1 MTDDAFDHETQLAA
15 IASRM
20 IAEFM
25 DDPALVAHWLMVV
38 DVRSTDNESHIG
50 VLQPSGMPD
59 WIRDAML
66 REVGAVDL
74 EEGFVEVGDDSS
86 DEDE

>member
-1 MTDDAFDHETQLAA
+1 MSDDTFDHETQLAS
-15 IASRM
+15 IASQM

-25 DDPALVAHWLMVV
+25 DDPAMVAHWLMVV
-38 DVRSTDNESHIG
+38 DVRGEDGASHIG
-50 VLQPSGMPD
+50 LLQPSGMPD

-74 EEGFVEVGDDSS
+74 EEGFVGVGDDSS